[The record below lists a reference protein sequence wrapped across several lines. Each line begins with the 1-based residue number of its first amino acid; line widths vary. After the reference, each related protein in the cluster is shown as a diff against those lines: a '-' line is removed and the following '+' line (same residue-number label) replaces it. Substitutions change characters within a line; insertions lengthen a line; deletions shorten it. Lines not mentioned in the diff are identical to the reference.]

1 MGYLPLFRLLGP
13 FSTSFKFL
21 FFSHEQPGTGQL
33 VVASS
38 AHSAQCA
45 PSPPCHLQALQSS
58 ASPQLHHH
66 QQHHHLLPQC
76 QPVDL
81 VTLSY
86 SCTGKL
92 RDRCEICFP
101 TNSSINTF

>member
-13 FSTSFKFL
+13 SFKFL
-21 FFSHEQPGTGQL
+21 LFSEEQPGLGPKL
-33 VVASS
+33 VVASN
-38 AHSAQCA
+38 AHSAQCP
-45 PSPPCHLQALQSS
+45 PSSSRHLQTLQSP

-81 VTLSY
+81 VALSY
-86 SCTGKL
+86 PCTSKL
-92 RDRCEICFP
+92 WDRWEICFP